1 MKDYMQQADVTM
13 SPVYAGGQVDDYF
26 LTSLLT
32 NYVGLTDTLD
42 SVKKALFY
50 GKGDFVDHGSQTCEH
65 WPQTLVANSQGA
77 ITRDQAVELVHG
89 IIGVATEAG
98 EMVAA
103 LLESFNNGKPLDLV
117 NMVEETGDVMWYL
130 AAILKNCNSTFEKA
144 QQINIQ
150 KLRQRFGDK
159 FSAYDAL
166 NRNLDAERKILE
178 GSDGKVPLEDGVNHV
193 NEGVIINNRGTD
205 RLFYIKDGKTYLS
218 SAVVSACK
226 VTNTVKTLNSV
237 YRVAQLDWVN

>member
-159 FSAYDAL
+159 FSSYDAL

-178 GSDGKVPLEDGVNHV
+178 GNDGKVPVEGEVKHLDDGC
-193 NEGVIINNRGTD
+193 IINHKGVE
-205 RLFYIKDGKTYLS
+205 RLVFHKDGKTYVS
-218 SAVVSACK
+218 SRVVNTCK
-226 VTNTVKTLNSV
+226 LTNTVKTLNSV
-237 YRVAQLDWVN
+237 YRVSQLDWIN